1 MRLFMVR
8 HGETKWNREGSFQG
22 QMDIPLNETGLAQAD
37 RAAERFRGFPLEAVF
52 VSPLSRARVTGEKI
66 FAAAR
71 CENFVADPGLM
82 EINHG
87 AWEGL
92 TFDEVSARYGA
103 LLEQWR
109 SRPEGVWMPGP
120 GGESLEDVQRRAVA
134 ALERTALKKRCGD
147 KQRQESGRLQPGVN
161 RPPGEPPAGVPL
173 AHYWRLKIPNC
184 SVSYVEFLDGTPQ
197 VGLLGDVSHL
207 GGGFDSFVSK
217 SL

>member
-8 HGETKWNREGSFQG
+8 HGETKWNREGRFQG

-66 FAAAR
+66 FAAAK
-71 CENFVADPGLM
+71 CGQLVSDPGFM

-92 TFDEVSARYGA
+92 AFEEVSVRYGA
-103 LLEQWR
+103 LLERWR
-109 SRPEGVWMPGP
+109 TSPDGVKMPGP
-120 GGESLEDVQRRAVA
+120 GGESLEDVQHRAVA
-134 ALERTALKKRCGD
+134 ALKRTALNYHGD
-147 KQRQESGRLQPGVN
+147 TLLATHDAVLKTLICYFL
-161 RPPGEPPAGVPL
+161 GVPL
-173 AHYWRLKIPNC
+173 SHYWRLKIPNC
-184 SVSYVEFLDGTPQ
+184 SVSYVEFLNGTPQ
-197 VGLLGDVSHL
+197 VGLLSDVSHL
-207 GGGFDSFVSK
+207 GNGFDSFVSK

>member
-8 HGETKWNREGSFQG
+8 HGETKWNREGRFQG

-71 CENFVADPGLM
+71 CEKLVTDPGFM

-87 AWEGL
+87 EWEGL
-92 TFDEVSARYGA
+92 TFEEVSARYGA
-103 LLEQWR
+103 LLERWR
-109 SRPEGVWMPGP
+109 ANPDGVKMPGP

-134 ALERTALKKRCGD
+134 ALERTALNCRGD
-147 KQRQESGRLQPGVN
+147 TLLATHDAVLMTLICHFL
-161 RPPGEPPAGVPL
+161 GVPL
-173 AHYWRLKIPNC
+173 SYCWRLKIPNC

-207 GGGFDSFVSK
+207 GSGFDSFVSK